1 VIPTLNEAANLPH
14 VFAALPEG
22 LFEVIVVDGRSVD
35 DTVAVARLLD
45 PDVRIVLEPAPG
57 KGAALAAG
65 FAAARGDIIVMLD
78 ADGSADPLEIPL
90 FVEALVAGADFA
102 KGSRFVTGGGSSDIT
117 RFRRLGNKGLN
128 LVVNALFGTRY
139 TDLCY
144 GYNAFWRCC
153 LADMRVDCAG
163 FEIETLINIRIARAG
178 LRVVEVGSFERD
190 RIHGDSNLRPVRD
203 GLRVMRTILRERFA
217 RRELAPVGVA

>member
-65 FAAARGDIIVMLD
+65 FAAAHGDIIVMLD

-128 LVVNALFGTRY
+128 LTVNALFGTRY